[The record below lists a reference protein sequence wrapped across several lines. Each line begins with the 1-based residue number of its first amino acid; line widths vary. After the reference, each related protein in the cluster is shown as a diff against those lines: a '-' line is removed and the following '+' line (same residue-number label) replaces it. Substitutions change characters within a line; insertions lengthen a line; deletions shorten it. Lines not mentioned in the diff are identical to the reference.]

1 MRNDNIAAKG
11 LFFILILCSQLPL
24 SAQID
29 LEAFKM
35 NFRNIGPSGMSGR
48 ITAIDVDLSDTDRI
62 YAGSASGGVWL
73 SENGGTTWT
82 PLFDEQSCLSI
93 GSIKI
98 NQQNTDEIWVGTGE
112 GNPRNS
118 LNTGCG
124 IFKTNDGGK
133 TWKKMGLE
141 KTKVIHRI
149 IIDQHDPETVYAGC
163 MGSPWGDSDRGLFK
177 TKDGGKTN
185 GLYKSTDGGK
195 KWSLVSEKNI
205 GNRPFYY
212 SEIYVDPHNEN
223 RIWNLWSY
231 VSKSE
236 DGGKTFKNVMD
247 YGNNVHPDHHA
258 LWIHPD
264 DPTYIIN
271 GNDGGM
277 NISRDRGENWQFIN
291 NLPVGQFYHVNVD
304 NDWPYNVYGGM
315 QDNGSWIG
323 PSMVL
328 KQGGIRNYDFQ
339 ELYFGDGFD
348 VAPYPSDSRYG
359 WAMSQGGN
367 VGYYDRLTG
376 ATKFVKP
383 RHPEDQPL
391 RFHWNA
397 PIAQDPFNDCG
408 VYYGSQYLH
417 YTDDCGD
424 SWSLLS
430 GDLSTNNPEKQKQ
443 DKSGGLTIDAT
454 FAENNTTI
462 LSIAPSPVDK
472 NVIWVGTD
480 DGRLHLT
487 TDKGTTWTDLYKKLR
502 NAPSAAYVPQIEVSK
517 NNAGEAF
524 VVINDYRQNNYS
536 AYVYHTK
543 DYGKTFDRI
552 LDDAKV
558 GGFVKTIV
566 QDPAEPKL
574 LFAGTDVGLYFSLD
588 YGKSWQRFS
597 GEDFP
602 HVQVSDLK
610 IHERE
615 ADLVIGTF
623 GRTFWILDNIR
634 PLRRLAKEGSGL
646 LRDSL
651 VVFDSPIAYQ
661 ASRRSYDGIRFN
673 AQGEFVGDNKS
684 VNSAQINI
692 YTPMQEDKD
701 KKRKIKVQIVDNSG
715 DTIRIFQ
722 SEQKGGLQT
731 IRWRGNIDGKQKPDA
746 KKDADAPGILSV
758 MPGKY
763 TAVVSYGSNMAKT
776 ELEIKSDP
784 RIEIS
789 QNRC

>member
-1 MRNDNIAAKG
+1 
-11 LFFILILCSQLPL
+11 L
-24 SAQID
+24 
-29 LEAFKM
+29 
-35 NFRNIGPSGMSGR
+35 
-48 ITAIDVDLSDTDRI
+48 DR
-62 YAGSASGGVWL
+62 
-73 SENGGTTWT
+73 
-82 PLFDEQSCLSI
+82 
-93 GSIKI
+93 
-98 NQQNTDEIWVGTGE
+98 
-112 GNPRNS
+112 
-118 LNTGCG
+118 
-124 IFKTNDGGK
+124 
-133 TWKKMGLE
+133 
-141 KTKVIHRI
+141 
-149 IIDQHDPETVYAGC
+149 TVY
-163 MGSPWGDSDRGLFK
+163 
-177 TKDGGKTN
+177 
-185 GLYKSTDGGK
+185 
-195 KWSLVSEKNI
+195 
-205 GNRPFYY
+205 
-212 SEIYVDPHNEN
+212 
-223 RIWNLWSY
+223 
-231 VSKSE
+231 
-236 DGGKTFKNVMD
+236 
-247 YGNNVHPDHHA
+247 
-258 LWIHPD
+258 
-264 DPTYIIN
+264 
-271 GNDGGM
+271 
-277 NISRDRGENWQFIN
+277 
-291 NLPVGQFYHVNVD
+291 
-304 NDWPYNVYGGM
+304 
-315 QDNGSWIG
+315 
-323 PSMVL
+323 
-328 KQGGIRNYDFQ
+328 
-339 ELYFGDGFD
+339 
-348 VAPYPSDSRYG
+348 
-359 WAMSQGGN
+359 
-367 VGYYDRLTG
+367 G
-376 ATKFVKP
+376 A

-789 QNRC
+789 QEDRKAKLKKQKEIQGYRDLVNRANYNIGQMRKSIKSVTSLIDSQPDSLQTDVKDEHKQLTKALDSLERMYNMPKDIKGIQRDPNNVSSKLGTAGWYTRSQWGAPTENSNLAVSSAIKSAQEFIEAVDTFASEDWKEYEIMVSGLNLSPLKELEPANMD